1 MSNFL
6 EKVAREKQLELKTQK
21 TLVSLECLKDSI
33 ANLPPTRDFYKAI
46 QKPGEIAVIAEVKKA
61 SPSRGL
67 IRPNF
72 DPVTLACIFAENN
85 AAAISVLTEQQYFLG
100 KIDFLNRIRQKV
112 TLPLLRKD
120 FIIDPYQIYES
131 RANGADAILLITAI
145 LSSQQL
151 SDFLQL
157 STELGLAALV
167 EIHNQAE
174 LDTALLANAEII
186 GINNRNLQ
194 TLQVDLST
202 TLQLAEQIPES
213 KIKVSESGI
222 HSRQDIEKLASVDV
236 DAVLV
241 GEFLMR
247 SSNVGQT
254 LQQLTGVTKC

>member
-1 MSNFL
+1 M
-6 EKVAREKQLELKTQK
+6 
-21 TLVSLECLKDSI
+21 
-33 ANLPPTRDFYKAI
+33 
-46 QKPGEIAVIAEVKKA
+46 
-61 SPSRGL
+61 
-67 IRPNF
+67 
-72 DPVTLACIFAENN
+72 
-85 AAAISVLTEQQYFLG
+85 
-100 KIDFLNRIRQKV
+100 
-112 TLPLLRKD
+112 
-120 FIIDPYQIYES
+120 
-131 RANGADAILLITAI
+131 
-145 LSSQQL
+145 
-151 SDFLQL
+151 

-247 SSNVGQT
+247 SLNVGQT
-254 LQQLTGVTKC
+254 LQQLTGVAKC